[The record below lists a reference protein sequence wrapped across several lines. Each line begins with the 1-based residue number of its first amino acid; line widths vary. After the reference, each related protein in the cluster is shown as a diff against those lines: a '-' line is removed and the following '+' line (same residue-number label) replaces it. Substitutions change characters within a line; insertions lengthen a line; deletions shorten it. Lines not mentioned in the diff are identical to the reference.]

1 MLFSVTDRGVVAII
15 IYKKPKVIIFCSES
29 YISKVESIFTVFLA
43 LRTRRRGGTFLIQHV
58 LKPMTYI
65 ESAII
70 NGSTGGTVLQE
81 GRLPSVVLII
91 MFFIRLFSS
100 L

>member
-1 MLFSVTDRGVVAII
+1 MLFSATDQGVVAII

-70 NGSTGGTVLQE
+70 NGGTVLQE
-81 GRLPSVVLII
+81 FKKDGYRQ
-91 MFFIRLFSS
+91 LF
-100 L
+100 